1 MSNAQQIKVFYKE
14 VLEDQREHSRIEL
27 FNYAKRKSNN
37 LYTDGMLTGALRTL
51 VTDTDDYICVR
62 RGWYKKK
69 NREEKI
75 QEPNSLVQAYV
86 EIFQD
91 TIRKSKNITSDPFRV
106 LKMPQEDVK
115 KLEEMLQVISRELM
129 ERIEKCIAMISDTLE
144 KIR

>member
-1 MSNAQQIKVFYKE
+1 M
-14 VLEDQREHSRIEL
+14 
-27 FNYAKRKSNN
+27 
-37 LYTDGMLTGALRTL
+37 YTDGMLTGALRTL
-51 VTDTDDYICVR
+51 VTDTGDYICVR

-69 NREEKI
+69 SREERI

-91 TIRKSKNITSDPFRV
+91 TLRKSKNITSDPFRV

-115 KLEEMLQVISRELM
+115 NL
-129 ERIEKCIAMISDTLE
+129 ERIEKCITMISDTLE

>member
-37 LYTDGMLTGALRTL
+37 LYTDGMLTGALRTM

-115 KLEEMLQVISRELM
+115 KLE
-129 ERIEKCIAMISDTLE
+129 RIEKCIAMISDTLE

>member
-106 LKMPQEDVK
+106 LKMPQEDVN
-115 KLEEMLQVISRELM
+115 KL

>member
-14 VLEDQREHSRIEL
+14 VLEDHREHSRIEL
-27 FNYAKRKSNN
+27 FDYAKRKSNN

-69 NREEKI
+69 NREERIK
-75 QEPNSLVQAYV
+75 EPNSLVKAYV

-91 TIRKSKNITSDPFRV
+91 TLRKSKNITSDPFRV

-115 KLEEMLQVISRELM
+115 KLEC
-129 ERIEKCIAMISDTLE
+129 IEKCIAMISDTLE

>member
-27 FNYAKRKSNN
+27 FNYARRRSNN

-51 VTDTDDYICVR
+51 VTDTGDYICVR

-69 NREEKI
+69 SREERI

-91 TIRKSKNITSDPFRV
+91 TLRKSKNITSDPFRV

-115 KLEEMLQVISRELM
+115 NL
-129 ERIEKCIAMISDTLE
+129 ERIEKCITMISDTLE

>member
-62 RGWYKKK
+62 RGWYKKE

-106 LKMPQEDVK
+106 LKMPQEDVN
-115 KLEEMLQVISRELM
+115 KL

>member
-115 KLEEMLQVISRELM
+115 KLE
-129 ERIEKCIAMISDTLE
+129 RIEKCIAMISE
-144 KIR
+144 KKKKIR

>member
-115 KLEEMLQVISRELM
+115 KLE
-129 ERIEKCIAMISDTLE
+129 RIEKCIAMISDTLE

>member
-27 FNYAKRKSNN
+27 FNYARRRSNN
-37 LYTDGMLTGALRTL
+37 LYTDGMMTGALRTL
-51 VTDTDDYICVR
+51 VTDTGDYICVR

-69 NREEKI
+69 SREERI

-91 TIRKSKNITSDPFRV
+91 TLRKSKNITSDPFRV

-115 KLEEMLQVISRELM
+115 KLE
-129 ERIEKCIAMISDTLE
+129 RIEKCITMISDTLE

>member
-115 KLEEMLQVISRELM
+115 KLE
-129 ERIEKCIAMISDTLE
+129 RIEKCTAMISDTLE

>member
-27 FNYAKRKSNN
+27 FNYARRRSNN

-51 VTDTDDYICVR
+51 VTDTGDYICVR

-69 NREEKI
+69 SREERI

-91 TIRKSKNITSDPFRV
+91 TLRKSKNITSDPFRV

-115 KLEEMLQVISRELM
+115 KLE
-129 ERIEKCIAMISDTLE
+129 RIEKCITMISDTLE

>member
-75 QEPNSLVQAYV
+75 QEPNSFVQAYV

-115 KLEEMLQVISRELM
+115 KLE
-129 ERIEKCIAMISDTLE
+129 RIEKCIAMISDTLE

>member
-27 FNYAKRKSNN
+27 FNYARRRSNN
-37 LYTDGMLTGALRTL
+37 LYMDGMLTGALRTL
-51 VTDTDDYICVR
+51 VTDTGDYICVR

-69 NREEKI
+69 SREERI

-91 TIRKSKNITSDPFRV
+91 TLRKSKNITSDPFRV

-115 KLEEMLQVISRELM
+115 KLE
-129 ERIEKCIAMISDTLE
+129 RIEKCITMISDTLE

>member
-62 RGWYKKK
+62 RGWDKKK

-115 KLEEMLQVISRELM
+115 KLE
-129 ERIEKCIAMISDTLE
+129 RIEKCIAMISDTLE

>member
-14 VLEDQREHSRIEL
+14 VLEDLPEHSRIEL
-27 FNYAKRKSNN
+27 FIYAKRKSNN

-115 KLEEMLQVISRELM
+115 KLE
-129 ERIEKCIAMISDTLE
+129 RIEKCIAMISDTLE

>member
-91 TIRKSKNITSDPFRV
+91 TISKNITSDPFRV

-115 KLEEMLQVISRELM
+115 KLE
-129 ERIEKCIAMISDTLE
+129 RIEKCIAMISDTLE

>member
-69 NREEKI
+69 TEK
-75 QEPNSLVQAYV
+75 
-86 EIFQD
+86 
-91 TIRKSKNITSDPFRV
+91 
-106 LKMPQEDVK
+106 K
-115 KLEEMLQVISRELM
+115 KYRSQILLYRL
-129 ERIEKCIAMISDTLE
+129 T
-144 KIR
+144 

>member
-37 LYTDGMLTGALRTL
+37 LYTDGMLTGALRTM

-91 TIRKSKNITSDPFRV
+91 IIRKSKNITSDPFRV

-115 KLEEMLQVISRELM
+115 KLE
-129 ERIEKCIAMISDTLE
+129 RIEKCIAMISDTLE

>member
-75 QEPNSLVQAYV
+75 QEPNSLVQGYV

-115 KLEEMLQVISRELM
+115 KLE
-129 ERIEKCIAMISDTLE
+129 RIEKCIAMISDTLE